1 MYTRHIVSCSRLIA
15 RRSQSIRRRLHH
27 RNGTFFGTWT
37 YQPVFTHHDG
47 NVPGTTFLVAVL
59 VAATTTILPTPAQAQ
74 TPFNSYV
81 TFSVGAS
88 AIGSKDLWDIP
99 AQLAGTFDPG
109 GFLIGT
115 DTVSMSRRTGSGI
128 ALGASLTHRFSN
140 HISARIR
147 GGFHSVSQTTAC
159 SVRSRFSSDPPP
171 TSADSVCT
179 RFAGSSSTGS
189 ASVDLSVL
197 THTTMGRFRPYLLFG
212 FGGGQSVGLEETS
225 FAKLDGA
232 YQVLG
237 AATSNGIHLNY
248 VLGIGFLAAV
258 SSQDAIQFQVRQVF
272 EQADV
277 PSGPGNLLG
286 QANAVESQRGRTEVS
301 IGLVIDLDRKHRRRY

>member
-1 MYTRHIVSCSRLIA
+1 M
-15 RRSQSIRRRLHH
+15 
-27 RNGTFFGTWT
+27 
-37 YQPVFTHHDG
+37 
-47 NVPGTTFLVAVL
+47 
-59 VAATTTILPTPAQAQ
+59 
-74 TPFNSYV
+74 
-81 TFSVGAS
+81 
-88 AIGSKDLWDIP
+88 
-99 AQLAGTFDPG
+99 
-109 GFLIGT
+109 
-115 DTVSMSRRTGSGI
+115 
-128 ALGASLTHRFSN
+128 
-140 HISARIR
+140 
-147 GGFHSVSQTTAC
+147 
-159 SVRSRFSSDPPP
+159 
-171 TSADSVCT
+171 
-179 RFAGSSSTGS
+179 
-189 ASVDLSVL
+189 
-197 THTTMGRFRPYLLFG
+197 
-212 FGGGQSVGLEETS
+212 GLEETS